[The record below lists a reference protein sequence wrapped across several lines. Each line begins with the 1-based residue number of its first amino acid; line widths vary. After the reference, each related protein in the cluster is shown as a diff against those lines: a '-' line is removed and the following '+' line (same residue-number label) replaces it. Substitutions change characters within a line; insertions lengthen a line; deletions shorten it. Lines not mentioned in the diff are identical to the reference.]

1 MVDRGDGHKDAHRAG
16 RWVSYGLRHGIGCE
30 ADHGVGHDVSHG
42 FGLGVGLG
50 ISNLQASLCF
60 DVPTPTGHCP
70 ATNTALTEGI
80 DLAGQLKK
88 LLIV

>member
-42 FGLGVGLG
+42 FGLV
-50 ISNLQASLCF
+50 ISNLQASL
-60 DVPTPTGHCP
+60 
-70 ATNTALTEGI
+70 
-80 DLAGQLKK
+80 
-88 LLIV
+88 